1 MRIIVHCHTLVS
13 MGAFVNGQRFFRQPW
28 MKESGSYGKNSLIF
42 GWLKM
47 NQFNTHLDSIIFLTI
62 ICSQQYVVTF
72 QLVTYS
78 LSGTNQPPISLRP
91 SAFTRPTNQPHH
103 AMIELWRGSKNK
115 QVRMH
120 YYNAYTYICGIQ
132 LLLVS
137 SRSLKTDPSPS
148 VSFTLIP
155 NISIQKAHITYK
167 YLQLEALLYFS
178 GPFQKCNLA
187 KM

>member
-1 MRIIVHCHTLVS
+1 MRIIVHCHSLVS

-120 YYNAYTYICGIQ
+120 YYNVYTYICGIQ
-132 LLLVS
+132 LS
-137 SRSLKTDPSPS
+137 TTGIFEESEDRSI
-148 VSFTLIP
+148 SFRIVY
-155 NISIQKAHITYK
+155 SHSKYK
-167 YLQLEALLYFS
+167 HTKSTHYI
-178 GPFQKCNLA
+178 
-187 KM
+187 

>member
-1 MRIIVHCHTLVS
+1 MYQYVQYS
-13 MGAFVNGQRFFRQPW
+13 FRFHH
-28 MKESGSYGKNSLIF
+28 IF
-42 GWLKM
+42 NDCM
-47 NQFNTHLDSIIFLTI
+47 QV
-62 ICSQQYVVTF
+62 QYVVTF

-78 LSGTNQPPISLRP
+78 LLGTNQPPISLRP

>member
-1 MRIIVHCHTLVS
+1 MYQYVQYS
-13 MGAFVNGQRFFRQPW
+13 FRFHH
-28 MKESGSYGKNSLIF
+28 IF
-42 GWLKM
+42 NDCM
-47 NQFNTHLDSIIFLTI
+47 QV
-62 ICSQQYVVTF
+62 QYVVTF

>member
-1 MRIIVHCHTLVS
+1 MPYVRPVIYVVIPHCG
-13 MGAFVNGQRFFRQPW
+13 M
-28 MKESGSYGKNSLIF
+28 
-42 GWLKM
+42 
-47 NQFNTHLDSIIFLTI
+47 FNTHLDSIIFND
-62 ICSQQYVVTF
+62 YVVTSC
-72 QLVTYS
+72 S
-78 LSGTNQPPISLRP
+78 LLGTNQPPISHRP

>member
-1 MRIIVHCHTLVS
+1 MSYIHNICGICTS
-13 MGAFVNGQRFFRQPW
+13 M
-28 MKESGSYGKNSLIF
+28 
-42 GWLKM
+42 
-47 NQFNTHLDSIIFLTI
+47 FNTHLDSIIFLTI
-62 ICSQQYVVTF
+62 VCRCSM
-72 QLVTYS
+72 QL
-78 LSGTNQPPISLRP
+78 LSSQLHTVYWEQISLQSASALQP

-178 GPFQKCNLA
+178 GPFQKCNFA